1 MAVQEI
7 KEFLQKDGS
16 EVLKV
21 ILAPTKKFPEGSYFY
36 CDAEDIDIVEMYTW
50 YVHQGYKNFYITARC
65 LHEDKI
71 VFHQKL
77 ALKKLGY
84 YVDCIDH
91 YNHVGFDNIDNNL
104 YIVSTSENKQNSFIK
119 GYIRDKRKL
128 KSTWQVISK
137 GNIALFKSMA
147 KDEVTACKL
156 RYQFERERCTHPYT
170 ILVDRSQS
178 LDILDLERTGQISAD
193 EATYRHVLKY
203 ADNAWYYHRYNLEEY
218 FRDNNI
224 PVPKYALDL
233 QGYMIH
239 PITGEK
245 LCPLTK

>member
-16 EVLKV
+16 GVLKV
-21 ILAPTKKFPEGSYFY
+21 ILTPQKAFPNGSWFY
-36 CDAEDIDIVEMYTW
+36 CDAEDIDLVESYSWRIVKSCKTL
-50 YVHQGYKNFYITARC
+50 YVCSNWTNIR
-65 LHEDKI
+65 
-71 VFHQKL
+71 FHQEL
-77 ALKKLGY
+77 AYKKLGHT
-84 YVDCIDH
+84 VDIIDH
-91 YNHVGFDNIDNNL
+91 YNHVGFDNCNQNL
-104 YIVSTSENKQNSFIK
+104 FNVTKEENQQNKFVK
-119 GYIRDKRKL
+119 GYR
-128 KSTWQVISK
+128 STLETRTKIPKIAWMVVIGASRTSFSTD
-137 GNIALFKSMA
+137 NELIA
-147 KDEVTACKL
+147 CQL
-156 RYQFERERCTHPYT
+156 RYQLEQERFKHPYNF
-170 ILVDRSQS
+170 IADRSQS
-178 LDILDLERTGQISAD
+178 LDILDLERTGQISSE
-193 EATYRHVLKY
+193 EAIYRHVLRH